1 MREQIVLK
9 NKAEVSY
16 FKAELDALLSQ
27 LQNQQQKKK
36 IASKVN

>member
-1 MREQIVLK
+1 
-9 NKAEVSY
+9 VSY

-36 IASKVN
+36 IASKVNWKD